1 MNHVSPM
8 ALRIAVSVAAFLVL
22 SACSD
27 SRPTPLSEVETIDI
41 PVVDQEPQGNV
52 NINNPTL
59 ESPET
64 FPVSPGDEL
73 TLVWS
78 DEFDGAA
85 LDPEVWFFATG
96 DGTEKGL
103 PGGWGNAELQYY
115 LPDNAMLVN
124 GALEITARRE
134 IVGNSSYTSARV
146 NTEDRRIFC
155 YTLTHEPLNAMI
167 VDWMHC

>member
-41 PVVDQEPQGNV
+41 PVAGQEPQANV

-78 DEFDGAA
+78 DEFDGAQ
-85 LDPEVWFFATG
+85 LDPEVWFFALG
-96 DGTEKGL
+96 
-103 PGGWGNAELQYY
+103 Q
-115 LPDNAMLVN
+115 
-124 GALEITARRE
+124 
-134 IVGNSSYTSARV
+134 
-146 NTEDRRIFC
+146 C
-155 YTLTHEPLNAMI
+155 
-167 VDWMHC
+167 